1 MQAQSFLLPRPSFDL
16 APATRA
22 DFEHLFQSTPTG
34 SLVDYRLPYPK
45 WQYLS
50 YLCDTKDL
58 VLHGSQ
64 NVHIVQVEP
73 RHARDTKAF
82 SNQEAIYATTDGIW
96 VIFYAILDRQ
106 KYPQMTLFN
115 SCLRARVPAGVF
127 GEPMYFFSITHE
139 VLLQK
144 PWCEG
149 MVYIVPRRSFVQEAP
164 QQVHGLEIVFP
175 HWISSV
181 PVSPVA
187 RLRAGPEDFPSLAQ
201 VHGHDNEKLVQL
213 STADPGGFPWPQALV
228 S

>member
-1 MQAQSFLLPRPSFDL
+1 MQALCFLLPRPSFDL

-22 DFEHLFQSTPTG
+22 DFERLFQSTPVG
-34 SLVDYRLPYPK
+34 GLVDYRLPYPR
-45 WQYLS
+45 WPYLS
-50 YLCDTKDL
+50 YLCDTKDV
-58 VLHGSQ
+58 VLHGTQ
-64 NVHIVQVEP
+64 NAQILQVEP

-96 VIFYAILDRQ
+96 GIFYAILDRQ

-127 GEPMYFFSITHE
+127 SEPIYFFSITHE

-149 MVYIVPRRSFVQEAP
+149 MVYIVPRQSFVQEAP
-164 QQVHGLEIVFP
+164 QQVQGVEIVLP
-175 HWISSV
+175 HWISTA
-181 PVSPVA
+181 PTSPIA
-187 RLRAGPEDFPSLAQ
+187 RLRVGPQDFPFLAQ
-201 VHGHDNEKLVQL
+201 IHGHNNDKLVEL
-213 STADPGGFPWPQALV
+213 SAADPGGFPWPQALL